1 MTGTQGE
8 TVGADVRHDWRIADE
23 GWGRRAVDF
32 ATLNEPQNC
41 REYVAVQHRLGV
53 DAGDRLLDVAC
64 GAGLAIEL
72 ASARGARCAGVD
84 ASARLAAVARDRNPD
99 ADVRVGDMRALPW
112 EGGCFDVVT
121 SFRGI
126 WGTTPTA
133 LAEVHRVL
141 APGGRLGMTVWGNI
155 KRSAGAWL
163 MSPLALVSTPRLE
176 NQAAMVSLGRPG
188 VGEDLLRRYGFDSV
202 ERHDIPC
209 FLEFPDPEA
218 YARALASSGP
228 AYEAL
233 QDVGEDAF
241 FDAARQIATDHVRE
255 GLPLRAALHLVGFTA
270 RKS

>member
-1 MTGTQGE
+1 MTGTQAE
-8 TVGADVRHDWRIADE
+8 IDGADVPQDWRIADE

-41 REYVAVQHRLGV
+41 REYVAVHHRLGV

-64 GAGLAIEL
+64 GAGLALEL
-72 ASARGARCAGVD
+72 ASARGATCAGVD
-84 ASARLAAVARDRNPD
+84 ASTRLAAVARDRNPD
-99 ADVRVGDMRALPW
+99 ADVRVGDMQALPW
-112 EGGCFDVVT
+112 EGSSFDVVT

-133 LAEVHRVL
+133 LVEVHRVL
-141 APGGRLGMTVWGNI
+141 VPGGRLGMTVWGNI

-163 MSPLALVSTPRLE
+163 MAPLALVSTTKIEDRG
-176 NQAAMVSLGRPG
+176 AMLSLGWPG
-188 VGEDLLRRYGFDSV
+188 VGEDLLRRCGFDSI

-228 AYEAL
+228 AFEAL
-233 QDVGEDAF
+233 QDVGESAF
-241 FDAARQIATDHVRE
+241 FDAARQVATDHVRG

-270 RKS
+270 RKP